1 MSRIR
6 VAVDFD
12 SEEYA
17 IDWMAEA
24 EAAGLLRRDVPAVA
38 LDEADLAEEAGK
50 PVRRNWVLRRAGV
63 RFGGTLE
70 GSAR

>member
-6 VAVDFD
+6 IAVDFD

-24 EAAGLLRRDVPAVA
+24 EASGLLRGDVPAVA
-38 LDEADLAEEAGK
+38 LADVNVAEPGQ
-50 PVRRNWVLRRAGV
+50 RRNWVLRVAGA
-63 RFGGTLE
+63 RFGGVLE
-70 GSAR
+70 ADAR

>member
-17 IDWMAEA
+17 IDWMAE
-24 EAAGLLRRDVPAVA
+24 
-38 LDEADLAEEAGK
+38 
-50 PVRRNWVLRRAGV
+50 PVRRNWGLRRAGA